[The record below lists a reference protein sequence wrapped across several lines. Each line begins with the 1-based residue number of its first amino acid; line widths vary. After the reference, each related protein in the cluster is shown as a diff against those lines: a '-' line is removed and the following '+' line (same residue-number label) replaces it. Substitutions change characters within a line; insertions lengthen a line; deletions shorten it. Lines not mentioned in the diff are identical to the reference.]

1 MFCSREEGSQPH
13 SAPLQSGFAR
23 TPSLSVLVPQPYG
36 GKAQS
41 VSMSSPTPPSDQGL
55 VSPTLISRSPH
66 PPSPLSM
73 PQNDN
78 SLLTLRSSTMLPS
91 SPLSPILSPCAYS
104 SFPPVPSSPA
114 RQGFNKLRKAASST
128 AIHNEAAPS
137 SPLGPTPPLRIPKRN
152 MSLAHAESSM
162 PSTTSSSMRR
172 NTSLLQEL
180 SNPSPAPLS
189 IPPPPGIPHAS
200 RSTMQESSSSS
211 HTWNFSRRK
220 GSVGTVSSQDSDL
233 R

>member
-78 SLLTLRSSTMLPS
+78 SLLTLRSSTMLTS
-91 SPLSPILSPCAYS
+91 SPL
-104 SFPPVPSSPA
+104 PPVPSSPA

>member
-73 PQNDN
+73 PQNDS
-78 SLLTLRSSTMLPS
+78 SLSTRRSSTMSPS
-91 SPLSPILSPCAYS
+91 SPSSPVLSPLSYS
-104 SFPPVPSSPA
+104 SSPPVPSSPA

-128 AIHNEAAPS
+128 TIHNKTTPS

-152 MSLAHAESSM
+152 MFLANAESST
-162 PSTTSSSMRR
+162 PSPTSSSMRR
-172 NTSLLQEL
+172 SISVLQES
-180 SNPSPAPLS
+180 SNPSPTPPS
-189 IPPPPGIPHAS
+189 IPPPPGIPRKPEHY
-200 RSTMQESSSSS
+200 TGVVIIIIS
-211 HTWNFSRRK
+211 HVELFQAERPSWDCIVA
-220 GSVGTVSSQDSDL
+220 G
-233 R
+233 